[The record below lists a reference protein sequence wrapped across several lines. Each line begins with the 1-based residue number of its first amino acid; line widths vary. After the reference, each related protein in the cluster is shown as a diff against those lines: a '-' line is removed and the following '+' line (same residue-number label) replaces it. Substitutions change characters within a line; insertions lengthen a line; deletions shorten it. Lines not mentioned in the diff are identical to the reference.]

1 MQPQDIVL
9 VMAAHQDAAL
19 HACRSTTG
27 ALARHTMG
35 RERRAA
41 HDCNRCISCAVMSRP
56 AFCITRKRPP
66 PVQVSDV
73 KTTAASGGH
82 LISNS
87 HHGDGAEVDCQDV
100 GTAAFVR
107 QRNHHSPR

>member
-1 MQPQDIVL
+1 MLPYTHADQQLELWQGTPWAENAGQLMTATDVYL
-9 VMAAHQDAAL
+9 V
-19 HACRSTTG
+19 
-27 ALARHTMG
+27 
-35 RERRAA
+35 
-41 HDCNRCISCAVMSRP
+41 AVMSRP